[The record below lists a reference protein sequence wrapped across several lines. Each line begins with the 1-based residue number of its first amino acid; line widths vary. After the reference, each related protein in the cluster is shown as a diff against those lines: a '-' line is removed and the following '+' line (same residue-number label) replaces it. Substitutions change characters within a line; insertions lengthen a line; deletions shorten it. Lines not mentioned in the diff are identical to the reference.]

1 MTKHGGTTIE
11 RGLVRSHTGYIHYRA
26 MGQGPTIM
34 LAHINQQC
42 SALMLELMQAL
53 APRMRA
59 VAIDYPSHGHS
70 DHIAWQPSIGTYARC
85 IVEVMDA
92 LKIDRAAAL
101 GEAVG
106 ASVATE
112 LGSAHADRIDRV
124 VLVNCP
130 FYPDRSVADKAHS
143 PLKSGLRPAD
153 ASGFPTTR
161 TIEFMKE
168 QDPGHSPVNP
178 SQSWMDRVNTAQI
191 EVGRERWQAL
201 DALHDYP
208 LNQNLG
214 RLSQPVLLLIGEH
227 FHYCK
232 HRDEFDRL
240 IPNVRS
246 HVLPGGRF
254 CMTWERADEIAGHVH
269 DFVFAGVS

>member
-1 MTKHGGTTIE
+1 MAEQLTIE
-11 RGLVRSHTGYIHYRA
+11 RGLVRTHTGYIHYRA
-26 MGQGPTIM
+26 AGDGPVVM
-34 LAHINQQC
+34 LAHINQQS

-70 DHIAWQPSIGTYARC
+70 DHIPWQPSIGTYARC

-92 LKIDRAAAL
+92 LKIDRAVSL

-112 LGSAHADRIDRV
+112 LGFAYPERIHRV

-130 FYPDRSVADKAHS
+130 FYPDQAVADRNHA

-161 TIEFMKE
+161 TVDFVKT
-168 QDPGHSPVNP
+168 QDPGHSPVEP

-201 DALHDYP
+201 DALHAYP

-214 RLSQPVLLLIGEH
+214 RLTQPVLLLIGEL

-240 IPNVRS
+240 IPNVTS

-254 CMTWERADEIAGHVH
+254 CMTWERAGEIARYVH
-269 DFVFAGVS
+269 EFVKPA

>member
-1 MTKHGGTTIE
+1 MAADNGSTVEIE
-11 RGLVRSHTGYIHYRA
+11 RGLVRAHTGYIHYRA
-26 MGQGPTIM
+26 AGQGPAIV
-34 LAHINQQC
+34 LAHINQQS

-53 APRMRA
+53 ATRMRV

-70 DHIAWQPSIGTYARC
+70 DHILWQPSIGTYARC

-92 LKIDRAAAL
+92 LHIDRATSL

-106 ASVATE
+106 ASVSTE
-112 LGSAHADRIDRV
+112 LGFAHADRIDRV

-130 FYPDRSVADKAHS
+130 YYPDRSVADKNHA
-143 PLKSGLRPAD
+143 PLKAGLRPAD
-153 ASGFPTTR
+153 PSGFPTTR
-161 TIEFMKE
+161 TVEFMKE
-168 QDPGHSPVNP
+168 QDPGHSPVEP

-208 LNQNLG
+208 LNQNLAQ
-214 RLSQPVLLLIGEH
+214 LKQPVLLLIGEH

-232 HRDEFDRL
+232 FRPEFDRL
-240 IPNVRS
+240 IPKVTS

-254 CMTWERADEIAGHVH
+254 CMTWERAAEIAGYVH
-269 DFVFAGVS
+269 AFALPA

>member
-1 MTKHGGTTIE
+1 MGVQGRIEVE
-11 RGLVRSHTGYIHYRA
+11 RGLVRTHTGYIHYRA
-26 MGQGPTIM
+26 AGEGPPIM
-34 LAHINQQC
+34 LAHVNQQS
-42 SALMLELMQAL
+42 SALMSELMQAL

-70 DHIAWQPSIGTYARC
+70 DPIDWQPSIGTYARC

-92 LKIDRAAAL
+92 LKIERAAAL

-112 LGSAHADRIDRV
+112 LGCGHADRIDRV

-130 FYPDRSVADKAHS
+130 FYPDQSVADKNHA

-161 TIEFMKE
+161 TLEFMQE
-168 QDPGHSPVNP
+168 HDPGHAPIAP
-178 SQSWMDRVNTAQI
+178 TQSWMDRINTAQI
-191 EVGRERWQAL
+191 EVGRRRWQAL
-201 DALHDYP
+201 DALHAYP
-208 LNQNLG
+208 LNQSLA
-214 RLSQPVLLLIGEH
+214 RLTQPVLLLIGEH

-232 HRDEFDRL
+232 HRAEFDRL
-240 IPNVRS
+240 IPHVTS
-246 HVLPGGRF
+246 HVLAGGRF
-254 CMTWERADEIAGHVH
+254 CMTWERAEEIAAFVH
-269 DFVFAGVS
+269 AETA